1 MQDVRTR
8 IVVVVSKRRQVS
20 AVSLWA
26 YYFICKRQKC
36 CLPDD
41 FFFYLDF
48 LKAMSNRHIYR
59 ILRVEAEVRLD
70 QSCRTPND
78 NTHTHT
84 HTHTEKGSKVSS
96 SSSLFHPLACDS
108 SSLRFVSFFLLA
120 TWSCVFFFLFFAVPF
135 FVFDLRL
142 LLASGTAIFLAEA
155 HREGK
160 VSRREVKSIRLM
172 LSGWSIGA
180 SIRLPTNILES
191 NGSAP
196 DLSHW
201 IFFPGFSLTLYIY
214 QLDLP

>member
-84 HTHTEKGSKVSS
+84 HTHRKRIK
-96 SSSLFHPLACDS
+96 SLIVV
-108 SSLRFVSFFLLA
+108 VSFSSIGL
-120 TWSCVFFFLFFAVPF
+120 CFFFITFCLFLSFSYMILCVLPFLCCSFFCFRSPASSCFRYRNLFSGSPQGGESLSPRSQVYQAHVVRLIHRRIDPFA
-135 FVFDLRL
+135 DQ
-142 LLASGTAIFLAEA
+142 
-155 HREGK
+155 H
-160 VSRREVKSIRLM
+160 SRIE
-172 LSGWSIGA
+172 
-180 SIRLPTNILES
+180 
-191 NGSAP
+191 
-196 DLSHW
+196 W
-201 IFFPGFSLTLYIY
+201 ICS
-214 QLDLP
+214 